1 MASSDFIFDVT
12 TEIFE
17 AEVLEASFQT
27 PILVDFWA
35 PWCGPCRMLMPLL
48 EKVVGEL
55 NGALKLAKVNADE
68 EGQIAAS
75 FGVRSLP
82 TVVLIKDGKPLDGFM
97 GAQPE
102 GAIRA
107 FLAKHLTPIDQAA
120 EEPEELAALATNV
133 DLEQVIAQARE
144 AVQATPDEQAPRAIL
159 ADLLLRSGSI
169 EEGQSLI
176 EGLDETG
183 RGSAEGAR
191 AVARLAFAQVA
202 MGAPADASLRESL
215 EANPNDLQAR
225 YQLGARSISAGQ
237 DQAALD
243 LFLGIL
249 KADRKFEDDLG
260 RRALV
265 EAFKVV
271 EDVALIGDYRRQMSS
286 LLF

>member
-12 TEIFE
+12 TENFE

-55 NGALKLAKVNADE
+55 KGALKLAKVNADE

-82 TVVLIKDGKPLDGFM
+82 TVMLIKDGKQLDGFM

-107 FLAKHLTPIDQAA
+107 FLAKHLAPPDQVAD
-120 EEPEELAALATNV
+120 EPEELAVNV
-133 DLEQVIAQARE
+133 DLEQVIAQARQ
-144 AVQATPDEQAPRAIL
+144 AVQATPDEQVPRAIL

-169 EEGQSLI
+169 EEAQSLI

-191 AVARLAFAQVA
+191 AVARLEFAQVA
-202 MGAPADASLRESL
+202 LRAPADASLREAL
-215 EANPNDLQAR
+215 AANPNDLQAR
-225 YQLGARSISAGQ
+225 YQLGAHSISAGQ

-271 EDVALIGDYRRQMSS
+271 EDVALIGNYRRQMSS